1 MLHTVLTAAPQT
13 SYETLILA
21 LAGIV
26 VLHLASLWLHPFTA
40 CRDCKGSPKKFG
52 TIYTRS
58 FDLCRTCN
66 GRGRRVRMG
75 ATMFTRNRDRL

>member
-1 MLHTVLTAAPQT
+1 MLLTVLTAAPQA
-13 SYETLILA
+13 SYDSALLVLA
-21 LAGIV
+21 AV
-26 VLHLASLWLHPFTA
+26 AVAHLVSLWLHPFTA